1 MRCFGVVFV
10 MVTHRI
16 KIHLTLPLLRVGAV
30 LLDAFFFSDF
40 VPLTV
45 LDFYLE
51 PIFQQNVSSCPW
63 LIPTRL
69 KLVSWCLQ
77 VQRWESGGILC

>member
-1 MRCFGVVFV
+1 MCCFGVFV

-16 KIHLTLPLLRVGAV
+16 KIHLTLPLLRVGAG
-30 LLDAFFFSDF
+30 LLDAFFFSVL

-51 PIFQQNVSSCPW
+51 PIFQQNVSLCPW
-63 LIPTRL
+63 PIPTCL